1 MNNFT
6 KRLVFG
12 VIYVLLMVVAT
23 IYSPKLFII
32 LFFVFMNFCIY
43 EFAKM
48 IKLKSILPYLLGVLI
63 YYYINFYEKLSIAQT
78 ETKILLFVTA
88 FLLVLPFINA
98 LFTKNKNALNY
109 MGKIFTTYF
118 YIVIP
123 FSFIIAIPIF
133 GNPEVE
139 YDTRIILAI
148 FILIWTSDTFAYLVG
163 RQFGK
168 HKLFERISPK
178 KTIEG
183 FVGGLLFTLIGAFI
197 LSKYFMPT
205 IALKHWFAI
214 AILVCVFGTLGDLIE
229 SMFKRQANIKDSSN
243 LIPGHGGFL
252 DRLDSIIFA
261 APIIFIYL
269 ILFL

>member
-1 MNNFT
+1 
-6 KRLVFG
+6 
-12 VIYVLLMVVAT
+12 MVVAT
-23 IYSPKLFII
+23 LYSPKFFLL

-43 EFAKM
+43 EFTKM
-48 IKLKSILPYLLGVLI
+48 IKLKSILPYLLGILS
-63 YYYINFYEKLSIAQT
+63 YYYINYSAELNLAQT
-78 ETKILLFVTA
+78 KTKIILLLGLLLLF
-88 FLLVLPFINA
+88 LPFIQA
-98 LFTKNKNALNY
+98 LFSKNKNAIIHI
-109 MGKIFTTYF
+109 GQIFTTYL
-118 YIVIP
+118 YIVLP
-123 FSFIIAIPIF
+123 FSFIIAIPIV
-133 GNPEVE
+133 GNETVK
-139 YDTRIILAI
+139 YDTKIILGI

-183 FVGGLLFTLIGAFI
+183 FVGGLIFTLIAAW
-197 LSKYFMPT
+197 LLAKYFMPSIET
-205 IALKHWFAI
+205 KHWFTI
-214 AILVCVFGTLGDLIE
+214 AVIVTFFGSLGDLIE

-261 APIIFIYL
+261 APFIFIYL